1 MGHHHVPS
9 TAAPGREAEAA
20 AVRGSATVEHVAL
33 AALIALL
40 VIAGISALASNP
52 RSTAGRELASA
63 IGRKLACAPRLPD
76 PCHRNPLALA
86 YGFPLGKLVRALA
99 PPPQAVSGLVP
110 VDFRR
115 CRQRSCSTGAENG
128 LTASGRKV
136 TEFTAVD
143 DRRHSEGLVRV
154 TYWLY
159 RPGLGWEEIVREGGA
174 ADVAAADA
182 LRLHV
187 TDDPVLVPLE
197 TLVGRDHY
205 EFPAAEEPPWR
216 WRVPGVYPG

>member
-1 MGHHHVPS
+1 MS
-9 TAAPGREAEAA
+9 K
-20 AVRGSATVEHVAL
+20 RGSATVEHVAL

-40 VIAGISALASNP
+40 AIAAISALASNP

-99 PPPQAVSGLVP
+99 PPPQAVSSLVP

-115 CRQRSCSTGAENG
+115 CRQRSCALGAEDG
-128 LTASGRKV
+128 VTTSGQRV
-136 TEFTAVD
+136 TEFTVVD
-143 DRRHSEGLVRV
+143 DRRRAEGVVRI

-159 RPGLGWEEIVREGGA
+159 RPGLGWEEIVREGGD
-174 ADVAAADA
+174 ADVASADA
-182 LRLHV
+182 VRLRI
-187 TDDPVLVPLE
+187 TDNPELVPLE
-197 TLVGRDHY
+197 TLVGRDQY
-205 EFPAAEEPPWR
+205 RFPRAEEPPWR
-216 WRVPGVYPG
+216 WRVAGIYPGSP